1 MGTESEDSA
10 ASPMRRANSLAQRVG
25 SVAIM
30 LPLAVAVMWWNHWAV
45 LAAVFGLIIVGWNEV
60 YTAFNNTGYQPQRW
74 LGLAMALALAAA
86 IFTDHQLQSHITPAI
101 IVVGVMFGLA
111 ILLPYHDRKGV
122 MADWA
127 VTLGGACYIG
137 GLASYIVLVR
147 MIETPLQPGPLR
159 DAGLAAGAGW
169 LYMICAIT
177 WLQDAFAYFVG
188 KSYGRN
194 KMSPSLSPKKT
205 WEGAAGGMV
214 GAILGGVLAVLICG
228 LPISL
233 WIAALLGLVGGVTGP
248 LGDLVESMIKRQ
260 AGLKDTSQLIP
271 GHGGLLDRIDSFL
284 FNVPI
289 LYYLI
294 LLVISGK

>member
-1 MGTESEDSA
+1 MGTVSDDSA
-10 ASPMRRANSLAQRVG
+10 ALPMRRANSLAQRIG

-30 LPLAVAVMWWNHWAV
+30 LPLAIAFVWWGPLAV
-45 LAAVFGLIIVGWNEV
+45 LAAVVVVIVIGWGEV
-60 YTAFNNTGYQPQRW
+60 NTAFTNTGYQPQRW
-74 LGLAMALALAAA
+74 LGLALAITLACAIYSDHLIALNLTIATIVGFTMLALV
-86 IFTDHQLQSHITPAI
+86 L
-101 IVVGVMFGLA
+101 M
-111 ILLPYHDRKGV
+111 LPYHDRKGV

-127 VTLGGACYIG
+127 VTIGGALYMG
-137 GLASYIVLVR
+137 GLAGHIALIR
-147 MIETPLQPGPLR
+147 LIDTPLLPGPLR
-159 DAGLAAGAGW
+159 DIGLASGAGW
-169 LYMICAIT
+169 LYLVCAVT

-228 LPISL
+228 LPVSPLIGG
-233 WIAALLGLVGGVTGP
+233 LLGVAGGVIGP

-260 AGLKDTSQLIP
+260 AGLKDTGQLIP
-271 GHGGLLDRIDSFL
+271 GHGGLLDRLDSFL
-284 FNVPI
+284 FNSPV

-294 LLVISGK
+294 LLVISR